1 MAHDSLDPVPFSE
14 AVAGIDGI
22 PKQLDD
28 VVDDAPFGVY
38 IDHPEDGCVYANA
51 ALLCQFGVKWSD
63 FAGFGWARFVHP
75 DDAAALQSRIHEYE
89 LDPGVIDV
97 RYRVRRPA
105 GDERWIHARVEATL
119 DEQGRHIG
127 SVGTTEDITELEAFR
142 RQTTGS
148 QKLQAVGRLAGGVA
162 HDFNNLLAAISAS
175 AELLRLEVD
184 DIHVEPHLE
193 TICRAVEQGRQVTQ
207 KLLLLAQDRR
217 TGPSVCRLDTQL
229 EGLEQL
235 LKRALGAQLDVVV
248 RAGAGDAFVG
258 LDQGQFG
265 QLLLNLASNGAD
277 AMNGRGVLHV
287 RSSLK
292 ADDAVLD
299 VEDGGQGMDEET
311 QKNMFQPFFT
321 TKGPDRGVGLGS
333 WIVKDLVDTAGGSI
347 EVHSA
352 IGRGT
357 RIRVRLPTVEPH
369 AGLGTDRFLS
379 DEQLRGDERV
389 LLVEDHDGLRQ
400 SLAYGLSIYGYQVE
414 TARSV
419 VDAEARLADGEFD
432 AVVCDVLLI
441 DGTAAELTRRLR
453 PNSHRVPWIFVSGF
467 SGSADLTEELKQPGT
482 EFLAKPFQ
490 PRDVVSTLRR
500 LLDRVARER

>member
-1 MAHDSLDPVPFSE
+1 MIPPAVFIPIAENTGLIRAIGSFVFRAAVRQQVAWRRDGDALRVSVNLSGRQLRLGELLPDLTGALDES
-14 AVAGIDGI
+14 GGD
-22 PKQLDD
+22 
-28 VVDDAPFGVY
+28 
-38 IDHPEDGCVYANA
+38 
-51 ALLCQFGVKWSD
+51 
-63 FAGFGWARFVHP
+63 ARFM
-75 DDAAALQSRIHEYE
+75 Q
-89 LDPGVIDV
+89 
-97 RYRVRRPA
+97 
-105 GDERWIHARVEATL
+105 VE
-119 DEQGRHIG
+119 
-127 SVGTTEDITELEAFR
+127 ITE
-142 RQTTGS
+142 S
-148 QKLQAVGRLAGGVA
+148 M
-162 HDFNNLLAAISAS
+162 LL
-175 AELLRLEVD
+175 
-184 DIHVEPHLE
+184 
-193 TICRAVEQGRQVTQ
+193 G
-207 KLLLLAQDRR
+207 
-217 TGPSVCRLDTQL
+217 
-229 EGLEQL
+229 
-235 LKRALGAQLDVVV
+235 
-248 RAGAGDAFVG
+248 
-258 LDQGQFG
+258 
-265 QLLLNLASNGAD
+265 N
-277 AMNGRGVLHV
+277 
-287 RSSLK
+287 
-292 ADDAVLD
+292 DDAVLD